1 MLMGTFR
8 ALLLSSLIVAVSFSH
23 APLHLSVDSAEISE
37 VAPRNNPVDFEVTGI
52 EVGNSTLSPRTWVQP
67 DASTIEYMT
76 KSETIQIN
84 VTFNQKGVDPSPI
97 TADAK
102 LEIWH
107 PIGIVIYE
115 WTFNITLAAG
125 QSIRVPFV
133 WTPSIAHST
142 PDSYTHLT
150 LPTI

>member
-84 VTFNQKGVDPSPI
+84 VTFNQKGVDPSQLP
-97 TADAK
+97 
-102 LEIWH
+102 LM
-107 PIGIVIYE
+107 PNLRSGIP
-115 WTFNITLAAG
+115 LG
-125 QSIRVPFV
+125 
-133 WTPSIAHST
+133 
-142 PDSYTHLT
+142 L
-150 LPTI
+150 